1 MQKQGVMKQMTIDK
15 GKIIDFDFSRFRLPT
30 YVMMFKPL
38 LFQEYNT
45 YIAVLGPDLESGI
58 TGYGDTPED
67 ALINWNDNL
76 RTQIYNPD
84 LHNEIVDDIRTKI
97 ATKSKTI

>member
-1 MQKQGVMKQMTIDK
+1 MKQMTVDK

-30 YVMMFKPL
+30 YVIVFKPL
-38 LFQEYNT
+38 LFQERSR

-58 TGYGDTPED
+58 TGYGETPED

-76 RTQIYNPD
+76 RSQIYNLD
-84 LHNEIVDDIRTKI
+84 LKNEIIDDIRNKVAAKGKI
-97 ATKSKTI
+97 I

>member
-1 MQKQGVMKQMTIDK
+1 MTVNK
-15 GKIIDFDFSRFRLPT
+15 EKKIDFDFSRFRLPT
-30 YVMMFKPL
+30 YVTLFKPL
-38 LFQEYNT
+38 LFQEGSN

-76 RTQIYNPD
+76 RAQIYNLD
-84 LHNEIVDDIRTKI
+84 LKNEIIDEIRTKI
-97 ATKSKTI
+97 ATKSKAI

>member
-1 MQKQGVMKQMTIDK
+1 MTVDK

-30 YVMMFKPL
+30 YVIVFKPL
-38 LFQEYNT
+38 LFQERSR

-58 TGYGDTPED
+58 TGYGETPED

-76 RTQIYNPD
+76 RSQIYNLD
-84 LHNEIVDDIRTKI
+84 LKNEIIDDIRNKVAAKGKI
-97 ATKSKTI
+97 I

>member
-1 MQKQGVMKQMTIDK
+1 MKQMTVNK
-15 GKIIDFDFSRFRLPT
+15 EKKIDFDFSRFRLPT
-30 YVMMFKPL
+30 YVTLFKPL
-38 LFQEYNT
+38 LFQEGSN

-76 RTQIYNPD
+76 RAQIYNLD
-84 LHNEIVDDIRTKI
+84 LKNEIIDEIRTKI
-97 ATKSKTI
+97 ATKSKAI